1 MMKIVS
7 GIVLMI
13 GGIGGTIIGL
23 MGSVQV
29 TSSLDIIDGLDLSW
43 VLAGFS
49 IFVFLSGIANLISSS
64 NGPS

>member
-1 MMKIVS
+1 
-7 GIVLMI
+7 MI
-13 GGIGGTIIGL
+13 GGLGGAIIGL

-43 VLAGFS
+43 VLTGFS